1 MSWPP
6 ITPYLTTDAI
16 IEVHDENEKFRGVV
30 LIKRKNPPLGLAL
43 PGGFVDQGERVEEA
57 LLREMKEE
65 TNLDVTIEQLLGI
78 YSDPARDPRL
88 HTASVV
94 YIAKAYGEPKA
105 GDDAKEV
112 MIVDPKKIDLSQL
125 VFDHAEILKD
135 YLSPDF
141 LAKKTSKMKPR
152 KIGHYGA

>member
-6 ITPYLTTDAI
+6 ITPYMTTDAI
-16 IEVHDENEKFRGVV
+16 IELYDKDERFAGIV

-43 PGGFVDQGERVEEA
+43 PGGFVDRGERVEKA

-65 TNLDVTIEQLLGI
+65 TNLDVTIEKLLGI

-112 MIVDPKKIDLSQL
+112 LVVDPNRIDLTQL
-125 VFDHAEILKD
+125 VFDHAQILKD
-135 YLSPDF
+135 YLS
-141 LAKKTSKMKPR
+141 LRR
-152 KIGHYGA
+152 KLSASST